1 MTLQICN
8 LCGLHITIYYY
19 SFWCNHNPKHHVP
32 IGTFDLQEVEI
43 KSVSNRKVCLT
54 CVFTRGSIGNGCVI
68 KLHLNT
74 DEIFELITSAKK
86 HNLAINECYDVSN
99 FNSNHSYYWEA
110 FASKNGL
117 ELSSRPAF
125 TGNLTIQQ
133 IKS

>member
-1 MTLQICN
+1 MQFVWAAYNNNIL
-8 LCGLHITIYYY
+8 Y
-19 SFWCNHNPKHHVP
+19 SIWCNHNHVP
-32 IGTFDLQEVEI
+32 IDTFDLQKVEV

-74 DEIFELITSAKK
+74 DEIFEFITSAKK
-86 HNLAINECYDVSN
+86 HNLAINECYDVSI
-99 FNSNHSYYWEA
+99 FYSNHYYWEA

-125 TGNLTIQQ
+125 TGNLTIQHV
-133 IKS
+133 KS